1 MIKTKFDLLPFTIE
15 ALEDLKATEITTLA
29 VEHLTEMMTHMVITT
44 ATSKQHCRSLGR
56 HLVESAKKLDIEIIG
71 VEGQEDSEWVL
82 VDLGDVVIHI
92 MLEKTRAFYELEKL
106 WDISKT
112 A

>member
-1 MIKTKFDLLPFTIE
+1 MTKIKTELLSFVIDT
-15 ALEDLKATEITTLA
+15 LEDLKATKTTTLA
-29 VEHLTEMMTHMVITT
+29 VEHLTELMSYMVITT
-44 ATSKQHCRSLGR
+44 ATSKQHCRSMAR
-56 HLVESAKKLDIEIIG
+56 HLIEKSKKGNIKILG
-71 VEGQEDSEWVL
+71 VEGQEDSEWIL
-82 VDLGDVVIHI
+82 VDLGEIIIHI